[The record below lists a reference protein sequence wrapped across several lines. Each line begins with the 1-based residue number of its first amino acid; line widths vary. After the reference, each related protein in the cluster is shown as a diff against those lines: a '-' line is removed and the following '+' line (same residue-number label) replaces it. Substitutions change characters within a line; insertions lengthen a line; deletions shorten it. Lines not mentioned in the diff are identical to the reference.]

1 MEKIELTGN
10 EAFNKVIE
18 TIEKMDFVVRS
29 GTPNKFI
36 DSAVE
41 LEMWKVL
48 LCIVFPNETDI
59 KIAIMIHDNNIFRLP
74 KQMYYTTVISIND
87 DLEYAVKNGMKE
99 MFSKDSDGIIIE
111 LDKKAA
117 DCIKATVELKSMVSY
132 VSYTCNKQI

>member
-1 MEKIELTGN
+1 MEKIKLTGN
-10 EAFNKVIE
+10 ETFNKVIE

-59 KIAIMIHDNNIFRLP
+59 KISIMIHDNNIFRIT
-74 KQMYYTTVISIND
+74 KQLYYDTSITIND
-87 DLEYAVKNGMKE
+87 DLEYTVKNGIKE
-99 MFSKDSDGIIIE
+99 MLSGEADGIIVE
-111 LDKKAA
+111 LDKKAR
-117 DCIKATVELKSMVSY
+117 DCITASSELDSVLAWAIH
-132 VSYTCNKQI
+132 TINKQM